1 MAKLSYKKLLM
12 TLGVIVMIIILAIAI
27 PMFAQKGDKITL
39 AGKAGSKPSI
49 ITNMYKILI
58 EEETKNTVEVKDG
71 MGKTAFLFNALK
83 SDDIDGY
90 LEFTGTVLGE
100 LTKEPLKSKKRK
112 KFMNKLSKLLKR
124 NIK

>member
-39 AGKAGSKPSI
+39 AGKLGSEPSI

-58 EEETKNTVEVKDG
+58 EEYANTVEVKDG
-71 MGKTAFLFNALK
+71 WAKQHFYSML
-83 SDDIDGY
+83 
-90 LEFTGTVLGE
+90 
-100 LTKEPLKSKKRK
+100 
-112 KFMNKLSKLLKR
+112 
-124 NIK
+124 